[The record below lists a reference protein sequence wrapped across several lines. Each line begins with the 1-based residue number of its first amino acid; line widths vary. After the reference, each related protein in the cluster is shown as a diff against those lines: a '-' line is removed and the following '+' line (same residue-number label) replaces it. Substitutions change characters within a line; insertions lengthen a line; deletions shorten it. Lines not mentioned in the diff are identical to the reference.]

1 MNPTEVITDFSSF
14 CLPCSRIIP
23 ECPPAPVKR
32 RPESTISLRSNLQ
45 VEPACVRSISLQDQS
60 NPIGPVLGCPGAPT
74 KKRSSRS
81 VLRKSLLNNM
91 VCVRSLRYHDHVLPF
106 RPVTEALA
114 PKKKPLKR
122 TLSLRL
128 NKGILPRPFQSRA
141 RRNIMRQLRTYRNMV
156 RIMGVEDPAQNW
168 INLDTIHSVPLN
180 RAGNSAP
187 PPTPRKSWN
196 KMALNFQEIAYQMVP
211 RKLDFEADSSDS
223 EDDDND
229 NDKDHPGKDQ
239 ILLLK

>member
-14 CLPCSRIIP
+14 CLPSSRNFP
-23 ECPPAPVKR
+23 KCPPAPVKR

-45 VEPACVRSISLQDQS
+45 DEPACVRSISLQDQS

-81 VLRKSLLNNM
+81 LLRKNLLDNM
-91 VCVRSLRYHDHVLPF
+91 DCVRSLRYHDHVLPV
-106 RPVTEALA
+106 RRVTEALA

-180 RAGNSAP
+180 RAGNPAP
-187 PPTPRKSWN
+187 PPTPRKSR
-196 KMALNFQEIAYQMVP
+196 KEMSLKFQEQACQVAP
-211 RKLDFEADSSDS
+211 RKLDFDADSNDS

-229 NDKDHPGKDQ
+229 NGHPGNDQ
-239 ILLLK
+239 ILPLK